1 MTSQCLYRVFY
12 RENEKGVDEE
22 DEETIWKDNYVDMP
36 KCIDLSCVIKKED
49 EIEVQEWM
57 V

>member
-1 MTSQCLYRVFY
+1 MTSQCLYRVIY

-36 KCIDLSCVIKKED
+36 KYIDLSCVIKKED